1 MARILITGGTGFVG
15 SNLARY
21 FSPQHEVVAA
31 SRHRSESVSGCCA
44 WIQLD
49 VTDVNSLER
58 VMQKVR
64 PHLVIHAAGVKDV
77 RYCQQNRVAAFR
89 TNARGTALTA
99 RCSAAVGAKLIY
111 ISTDLVFPSD
121 AGGYRETDI
130 CHSSLV
136 YGQSKAAGE
145 ALAMRMTPNLAIC
158 RTAGVYGVRSPLLRW
173 MAERLEAG
181 QVTECFTDVHNT
193 PTFADNLSEMLEV
206 IINLDLCGI
215 FHAVGRQRINR
226 FDFFRQFALAFNYD
240 HTLLKAV
247 LAGEKHREMLL
258 MPDSSLNSRHT
269 ESVLNVSGF
278 SPAEGFLQLK
288 ALGGF

>member
-1 MARILITGGTGFVG
+1 
-15 SNLARY
+15 
-21 FSPQHEVVAA
+21 
-31 SRHRSESVSGCCA
+31 
-44 WIQLD
+44 
-49 VTDVNSLER
+49 
-58 VMQKVR
+58 
-64 PHLVIHAAGVKDV
+64 
-77 RYCQQNRVAAFR
+77 
-89 TNARGTALTA
+89 
-99 RCSAAVGAKLIY
+99 
-111 ISTDLVFPSD
+111 
-121 AGGYRETDI
+121 
-130 CHSSLV
+130 
-136 YGQSKAAGE
+136 
-145 ALAMRMTPNLAIC
+145 
-158 RTAGVYGVRSPLLRW
+158 
-173 MAERLEAG
+173 
-181 QVTECFTDVHNT
+181 
-193 PTFADNLSEMLEV
+193 MLEV